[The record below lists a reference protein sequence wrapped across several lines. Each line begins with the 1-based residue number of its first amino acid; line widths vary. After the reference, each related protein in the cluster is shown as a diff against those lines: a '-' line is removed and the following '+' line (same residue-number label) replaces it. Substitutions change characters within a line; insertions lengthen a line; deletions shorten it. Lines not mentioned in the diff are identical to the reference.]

1 MRTLLYQWARKNSVI
16 LVNAGSLVGTTA
28 VTSVLGF
35 AYWWLAARQF
45 SPEALG
51 LASAAISAMMLLGSL
66 GIVGLGTLLIGELP
80 RQQGKEVSLISATLI
95 VVGAVGGCLGIVFA
109 AVAPYLS
116 NDFQVLRAS
125 IENVALFAVG
135 VSLTAITSVLDQAL
149 IGLLRGELQLW
160 RNTLFAGVKLAALFV
175 AGLWLSHTTGL
186 TIYATWVIGNA
197 LSLAALARFAPV
209 KGARRSYLP
218 QWGLLRML
226 GPAALKHHALNLTL
240 DAPALILPVLVTV
253 LLSATTNAW
262 FYVSWSLA
270 SIANIVTVILTTI
283 LYAVCSAQPTEL
295 ARKIR
300 LTLSLALAATV
311 LANCVLLPG
320 ARQVLGL
327 FGHRY
332 AEQAAWSLRILA
344 LESFPFIIKSH
355 YIAVSRIQSRIAPA
369 TLLTLASGTLELG
382 GAALGARLGGLSGL
396 SLGWL
401 AAVCIEAV
409 IMFRT
414 VYRAAQSIDVSTG
427 TDLLPQ
433 NTLYHEDTHAHEPDP
448 GQ

>member
-1 MRTLLYQWARKNSVI
+1 MRTLLYQWAKKNSVI

-51 LASAAISAMMLLGSL
+51 LASAAISAMTLLGSL
-66 GIVGLGTLLIGELP
+66 GILGLGTLLIGELP
-80 RQQGKEVSLISATLI
+80 RQQDKEASLISATLI

-135 VSLTAITSVLDQAL
+135 VSFTASTSVLDQAL

-160 RNTLFAGVKLAALFV
+160 RNALFAGVKLAALFV

-209 KGARRSYLP
+209 KGARSYLP
-218 QWGLLRML
+218 QWRLLRKL

-240 DAPALILPVLVTV
+240 DAPPLILPVLVTV

-270 SIANIVTVILTTI
+270 SVANIVTVILTTI
-283 LYAVCSAQPTEL
+283 LYAVSSAHPTEL

-311 LANCVLLPG
+311 LANCVLLLG

-355 YIAVSRIQSRIAPA
+355 YIAVSRIQGRVAHA
-369 TLLTLASGTLELG
+369 TLLTIASGTLELG

-414 VYRAAQSIDVSTG
+414 VYRVLIKGA
-427 TDLLPQ
+427 
-433 NTLYHEDTHAHEPDP
+433 
-448 GQ
+448 